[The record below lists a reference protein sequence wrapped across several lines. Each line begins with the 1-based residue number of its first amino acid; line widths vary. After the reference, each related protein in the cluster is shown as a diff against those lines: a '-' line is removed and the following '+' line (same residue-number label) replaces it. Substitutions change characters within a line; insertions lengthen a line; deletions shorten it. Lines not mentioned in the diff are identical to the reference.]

1 MTEGKADEQEHVW
14 HVDSGEFR
22 DRILQAD
29 RPALVDF
36 WAPWCGP
43 CRMIAPTIEQL
54 AREYE
59 GRVIVAKVNTDHNGE
74 LAMSYGIQG
83 IPTLL
88 FVKDG
93 QVVDRITGAVGKQ
106 VLVNRLER
114 LLAGAEAAK

>member
-1 MTEGKADEQEHVW
+1 MAEEKASEQEHVW
-14 HVDSGEFR
+14 HVDSVEFEKK
-22 DRILQAD
+22 ILQAD

-88 FVKDG
+88 FIKDG
-93 QVVDRITGAVGKQ
+93 EVVDRIIGAVGRQ
-106 VLVNRLER
+106 VLVAKLEK
-114 LLAGAEAAK
+114 LLGGVEAAG

>member
-1 MTEGKADEQEHVW
+1 MNAPIHVT
-14 HVDSGEFR
+14 DSEFEEKVLKSELPV
-22 DRILQAD
+22 I
-29 RPALVDF
+29 VDF

>member
-1 MTEGKADEQEHVW
+1 MAEERASEQEHVW
-14 HVDSGEFR
+14 HVDSVEFR
-22 DRILQAD
+22 KKILQAD

-43 CRMIAPTIEQL
+43 CRMIAPAIEQL

-74 LAMSYGIQG
+74 LAVSYGIQG

-88 FVKDG
+88 FIKNG
-93 QVVDRITGAVGKQ
+93 EVVDRITGAVGRQ
-106 VLVNRLER
+106 VLVARLEK
-114 LLAGAEAAK
+114 LLDDAEAAG

>member
-1 MTEGKADEQEHVW
+1 MTEGKAEKQEHAW
-14 HVDSGEFR
+14 HVDSGEFK

-43 CRMIAPTIEQL
+43 CRMIAPTIEEL

-59 GRVIVAKVNTDHNGE
+59 GRVIVAKVNTDHNAE

-106 VLVNRLER
+106 VLVDRLER
-114 LLAGAEAAK
+114 LLAG